1 MADKKPIPRSA
12 REISQQQITPYT
24 NMGKSWLKN
33 KKARENQISV
43 KDSKVKNFAVG
54 LRDIDESIMYYF
66 NEVIKPSV
74 IQNGSKMNV
83 PSSTDHQRDGNQYK
97 LTDITEINKEGY
109 KYLLLCLRGTQ
120 LKRIV
125 TLVIS

>member
-66 NEVIKPSV
+66 N
-74 IQNGSKMNV
+74 
-83 PSSTDHQRDGNQYK
+83 
-97 LTDITEINKEGY
+97 
-109 KYLLLCLRGTQ
+109 
-120 LKRIV
+120 
-125 TLVIS
+125 